1 MNLEADNGDDIEE
14 LPTPV
19 EEQSRL
25 AEKHATQPNH
35 SKGRKKKGETL
46 SEMTEAIKDFTEV
59 SKARLMSNE
68 SRQQT
73 DESFVGCDKFSID
86 KAIEVLN
93 LYDHLYD

>member
-14 LPTPV
+14 LPTPI

-25 AEKHATQPNH
+25 AEKRATQPKH
-35 SKGRKKKGETL
+35 SKGKKKKGETL
-46 SEMTEAIKDFTEV
+46 SEMTEAIKDFTKV

-73 DESFVGCDKFSID
+73 DESFVGGDRFSID

-93 LYDHLYD
+93 SYDHLDD

>member
-25 AEKHATQPNH
+25 AEKRATQPKH
-35 SKGRKKKGETL
+35 SKGRKKGETL

-73 DESFVGCDKFSID
+73 DE
-86 KAIEVLN
+86 
-93 LYDHLYD
+93 

>member
-1 MNLEADNGDDIEE
+1 MNLEANNGDDIKE

-19 EEQSRL
+19 EEQRRL
-25 AEKHATQPNH
+25 AEKRATQPKH
-35 SKGRKKKGETL
+35 SKGKKKKGETL

>member
-1 MNLEADNGDDIEE
+1 MNLEADNGGDIEE
-14 LPTPV
+14 LPTPI

-25 AEKHATQPNH
+25 AEKRTTQPKH
-35 SKGRKKKGETL
+35 SKGKKKKGETL
-46 SEMTEAIKDFTEV
+46 SEMTEAITDFTEV
-59 SKARLMSNE
+59 LKARLMSNE

-93 LYDHLYD
+93 SYDHLYD

>member
-14 LPTPV
+14 LPTPI